1 MKKRLLSA
9 TMIGGLAV
17 SLLLLTGG
25 CVTPPL
31 GKTVEQGGMAGGEG
45 SVAEKTAPSTSLEG
59 PGAAAADARS
69 RKSYA
74 TSVTE
79 IDGAVE
85 PKGSGVP
92 PRTVRGGGGSPAAA
106 KTRRLEEGTIFDPA
120 APVKRDG
127 GSEVVFNF
135 DDADIYEVIKTVGD
149 LLDISYIVGPEV
161 RGKVT
166 IHTAKGL
173 SKADLFPIFN
183 QILDI
188 NGLAAVKEG
197 DIYKILPLKDASRL
211 PVVSRFGRAAEI
223 GAAGERIIIQL
234 IPLQFISPDE
244 MTKLLTPFVSANG
257 VILSHPGSNT
267 LVVVDKSLNINK
279 ILRLVDVFDI
289 NIFDNVHYR
298 IYPLKHMVPE
308 DMGGILEDIFTAYGA
323 RENLPMKFIAI
334 SSLNLLMVV
343 SSTPDVFPRIESFIA
358 ELDVASEEVVH
369 KIYVYYVKNGE
380 ASNLAEILENV
391 FSGEGG
397 SVGGQSTGTS
407 RKSTGSSYSRNPFGE
422 NSFRDRDGEDRT
434 SSFGSSSS
442 SFGSRRETGS
452 MRETGSTRETGGG
465 TTATTSK
472 GTTSATLS
480 KGEKSNGGTLKD
492 DVTITADEIRNA
504 LIIDAVPSDY
514 RVIDEILK
522 KLDILP
528 RQVLIEATIAEIT
541 LDKNDQLGVEWSFG
555 SAVIG
560 KPTSFA
566 ATLGASGLKYSLGV
580 TDKWYAELN
589 ALASKNKVN
598 VLSSPHVLASDN
610 KEARMDVS
618 REIPVASSSY
628 RYSSS
633 TDPVTE
639 TSIQYRDTG
648 VILTVT
654 PHINE
659 RGLVTME
666 INQEVSDQSE
676 DVKVAGQSYP
686 SFFKRTV
693 NTTLTVRDGQTLVIG
708 GLIKDREGK
717 SFSGVP
723 CLINAPVLRYLT
735 GTGTESLEKT
745 ELIILITP
753 RVIIN
758 DEDVDIVTTEF
769 REKVRHVTERFGY

>member
-1 MKKRLLSA
+1 
-9 TMIGGLAV
+9 
-17 SLLLLTGG
+17 
-25 CVTPPL
+25 
-31 GKTVEQGGMAGGEG
+31 
-45 SVAEKTAPSTSLEG
+45 
-59 PGAAAADARS
+59 
-69 RKSYA
+69 
-74 TSVTE
+74 
-79 IDGAVE
+79 
-85 PKGSGVP
+85 
-92 PRTVRGGGGSPAAA
+92 
-106 KTRRLEEGTIFDPA
+106 
-120 APVKRDG
+120 
-127 GSEVVFNF
+127 
-135 DDADIYEVIKTVGD
+135 
-149 LLDISYIVGPEV
+149 
-161 RGKVT
+161 
-166 IHTAKGL
+166 
-173 SKADLFPIFN
+173 
-183 QILDI
+183 
-188 NGLAAVKEG
+188 VKEG
-197 DIYKILPLKDASRL
+197 DFYKIIPLKDASRL
-211 PVVSRFGRAAEI
+211 PVVSRFGREGEI
-223 GAAGERIIIQL
+223 GAPGERIIIQL

-343 SSTPDVFPRIESFIA
+343 SSTPDVFPRIDSFIA

-380 ASNLAEILENV
+380 ASNLAEILQNV

-397 SVGGQSTGTS
+397 SVGGQSAGTS
-407 RKSTGSSYSRNPFGE
+407 KKTSGSSYSRNPFGE
-422 NSFRDRDGEDRT
+422 SSMRDRDEDERT
-434 SSFGSSSS
+434 NSGD
-442 SFGSRRETGS
+442 
-452 MRETGSTRETGGG
+452 STRETGTSTSTS
-465 TTATTSK
+465 TTPK

-480 KGEKSNGGTLKD
+480 KGEKTNGGTLKD

-514 RVIDEILK
+514 RVIAEILK

-541 LDKNDQLGVEWSFG
+541 LDKSDQLGVEWSFG

-580 TDKWYAELN
+580 TEKWYAELN

-618 REIPVASSSY
+618 REIPVASASY

-666 INQEVSDQSE
+666 ISQEVSDQSE
-676 DVKVAGQSYP
+676 DVQVAGQRYP

-708 GLIKDREGK
+708 GLIKDKESS
-717 SFSGVP
+717 SFAGVP

-735 GTGTESLEKT
+735 GTGSESLEKT

-769 REKVRHVTERFGY
+769 KNKVLHVTKEIYNY

>member
-1 MKKRLLSA
+1 MKKRLLFA
-9 TMIGGLAV
+9 TTIVALAL
-17 SLLLLTGG
+17 SLLLFAGG
-25 CVTPPL
+25 CAVPPL
-31 GKTVEQGGMAGGEG
+31 GKVTERGGEADM
-45 SVAEKTAPSTSLEG
+45 AEKTPPATSLEAS
-59 PGAAAADARS
+59 GAEATEARS
-69 RKSYA
+69 RRSYS
-74 TSVTE
+74 TSVAE
-79 IDGAVE
+79 IDGAV
-85 PKGSGVP
+85 VP
-92 PRTVRGGGGSPAAA
+92 EGPDTLSRTVRGGGGSSAAA
-106 KTRRLEEGTIFDPA
+106 KTKRLEEGTIFEPA
-120 APVKRDG
+120 APVKKGD

-197 DIYKILPLKDASRL
+197 DFYKIIPLKDASRL
-211 PVVSRFGRAAEI
+211 PVVSRFGREGEI

-279 ILRLVDVFDI
+279 ILRLVDVFDV

-343 SSTPDVFPRIESFIA
+343 SSTPDVFPRIDSFIA

-380 ASNLAEILENV
+380 SSNLAEILQNV

-397 SVGGQSTGTS
+397 SVGGQSAGTS
-407 RKSTGSSYSRNPFGE
+407 KKTTGSSYSRNPFGE
-422 NSFRDRDGEDRT
+422 SSMRDRDEDERT
-434 SSFGSSSS
+434 SSL
-442 SFGSRRETGS
+442 
-452 MRETGSTRETGGG
+452 GSTRETGSTTS
-465 TTATTSK
+465 TTAK

-514 RVIDEILK
+514 RVIAEILK

-541 LDKNDQLGVEWSFG
+541 LDKSDQLGVEWSFG

-580 TDKWYAELN
+580 TEKWYAELN

-618 REIPVASSSY
+618 REIPVASASY

-666 INQEVSDQSE
+666 ISQEVSDQSE
-676 DVKVAGQSYP
+676 DVQVAGQKYP

-708 GLIKDREGK
+708 GLIKDKESS
-717 SFSGVP
+717 SFGGVP

-735 GTGTESLEKT
+735 GTGSESLEKT

-753 RVIIN
+753 RVIVN

-769 REKVRHVTERFGY
+769 KDKVRHVTERFQH